1 MIANCPSCAPAAPHV
16 RGRGRART
24 KRLGLGLVPAILY
37 ALVPKCPFCLAAYFS
52 AFGVTVGTASVMLS
66 VLGALAMTSMVL
78 ALGLSVLG
86 LRRRAVHARGRVEAP
101 PSIVTTTPLMYDAR
115 ADAR

>member
-1 MIANCPSCAPAAPHV
+1 MIANCLSCAPAARDV
-16 RGRGRART
+16 RGKCRALA

-66 VLGALAMTSMVL
+66 VLGPLAMASMVL
-78 ALGLSVLG
+78 ALDSASYLSVNVLV
-86 LRRRAVHARGRVEAP
+86 VH
-101 PSIVTTTPLMYDAR
+101 PSVPAR
-115 ADAR
+115 AKRCSRRGSKSGP